1 MAALA
6 RLLSRDRCS
15 CGVQSDDTRLAVTSD
30 DFRRVAVNL
39 PEAKESSHMGHPDF
53 RVRGKI
59 FATLGFPGDEWAMV
73 KLTPEQ
79 QQRFVQSEPDVFRPV
94 KGGWGRRG
102 ATNVCLEA
110 ADETTLKRALVTAW
124 CNVAPKGLAD
134 QLDPAMPSPET

>member
-1 MAALA
+1 V
-6 RLLSRDRCS
+6 D
-15 CGVQSDDTRLAVTSD
+15 SD
-30 DFRRVAVNL
+30 DFRRIALSL
-39 PEAKESSHMGHPDF
+39 PEAKESAHMGHPDF

-79 QQRFVQSEPDVFRPV
+79 QRAFVRAEPDVFQPV

-110 ADETTLKRALVTAW
+110 AEETALLKAMTTAW
-124 CNVAPKGLAD
+124 RNVAPKSIIDDVDLPD
-134 QLDPAMPSPET
+134 